1 MNTSYKRRIVI
12 DIETNSKHD
21 HIHIAVTKDIDS
33 GEVKVWSNP
42 SNLWEYIEGTQLIGH
57 NVLAFDASILNSI
70 WKMKIKTSQCFD
82 TLVLSRLLDPS
93 RTEGHSL
100 EAWGKTL
107 GSHKADYLGIWKWL
121 MQPEEYVKGM
131 EWDQPHMPLLIDYC
145 KQDVE
150 VTEQLYEYLLGLQL
164 KHEFSN
170 ESAEL
175 EHKVAAIIAQ
185 QVRNGFKLDVQY
197 TTGLL
202 ADIKREMDGVYEQLQ
217 QRWPPYVRERYSEK
231 TGKQLKSETITF
243 NPGSRQQIG
252 EKLIELG
259 WKPTKFTE
267 SGQPM
272 IDEVVLN
279 EIIKENT

>member
-1 MNTSYKRRIVI
+1 MRIVL
-12 DIETNSKHD
+12 DCETDSKHSK
-21 HIHIAVTKDIDS
+21 IWIVVTKNLDT
-33 GEVKVWSNP
+33 GEMIVWNSP
-42 SNLWEYIEGTQLIGH
+42 KGLREFLDKCTLIVMQNG
-57 NVLAFDASILNSI
+57 VSFDAPLLNRLWQTRI
-70 WKMKIKTSQCFD
+70 RLSQTLD

-93 RTEGHSL
+93 RSDGHSL

-131 EWDQPHMPLLIDYC
+131 EWDKPHMPLLIEYC
-145 KQDVE
+145 KQDVH
-150 VTEQLYEYLLGLQL
+150 VTHSLYTWLMYQKEEKG
-164 KHEFSN
+164 FSD
-170 ESAEL
+170 ESVEL

-185 QVRNGFKLDVQY
+185 QIKNGFKLDVQY
-197 TTGLL
+197 TTSLL

-217 QRWPPYVRERYSEK
+217 QRWPPYIRERYSEK